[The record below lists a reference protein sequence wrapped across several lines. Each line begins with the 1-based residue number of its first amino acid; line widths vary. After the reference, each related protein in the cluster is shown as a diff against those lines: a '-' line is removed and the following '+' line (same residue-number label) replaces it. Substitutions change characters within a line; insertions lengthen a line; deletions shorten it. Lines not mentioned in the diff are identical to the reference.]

1 MLTSLS
7 IRNVVLIEALDL
19 EFGAGLGVLT
29 GETGA
34 GKSILLDSLGL
45 ALGARADSG
54 LVRQGEERASV
65 TATFLEPR
73 SGHPLRAVLAEN
85 GIDIEPGEPL
95 IIRRTLRV
103 DGGSRAFINDQ
114 ACSAALLREIGAY
127 LVEIHGQHDD
137 RGLLNPRGHRALL
150 DAFGKCDTA
159 AVASAHGAWRTAA
172 AALAESREE
181 VRSEEHTSEL
191 QSLMRISYAVFC
203 LQKKTPPAS

>member
-1 MLTSLS
+1 MSRRPPRSTRTDTLFPYT
-7 IRNVVLIEALDL
+7 AL
-19 EFGAGLGVLT
+19 FR
-29 GETGA
+29 
-34 GKSILLDSLGL
+34 S
-45 ALGARADSG
+45 
-54 LVRQGEERASV
+54 EERASV

-137 RGLLNPRGHRALL
+137 RGLLNPRGHR
-150 DAFGKCDTA
+150 
-159 AVASAHGAWRTAA
+159 
-172 AALAESREE
+172 
-181 VRSEEHTSEL
+181 RSEEHTSEL

-203 LQKKTPPAS
+203 LKKKIEKANN